1 MERMRSERDE
11 QRRQRSEAAGGHSD
25 DEIIRR
31 VLSGE
36 RSLFELLMRRHNQQ
50 IYRAVIA
57 IVRDAEE
64 AQEVMQQAYLSAWTH
79 LRDFAGESRF
89 ATWLTRIAVHQALRG
104 RRRHRRNLAVV
115 AEEPGGD
122 IAEAAPSPEEQAMA
136 GEMRVLLERAVMA
149 MPVEY
154 RAVVILRDVQG
165 LTSEEAAEVLD
176 VTSGVIR
183 TRLHRARA
191 MLRDQLVKEGRKSL
205 AELLPFAGSRC
216 DRVVEQVLMQIDKE
230 E

>member
-1 MERMRSERDE
+1 MRAERDKPNQE
-11 QRRQRSEAAGGHSD
+11 PDGTGLSHSD
-25 DEIIRR
+25 EEIIRR
-31 VLSGE
+31 VISGE
-36 RSLFELLMRRHNQQ
+36 QSLFELLMRRHNQQ

-64 AQEVMQQAYLSAWTH
+64 AQEVMQQAYLNAWAH
-79 LRDFAGESRF
+79 LRDFAGGSSF
-89 ATWLTRIAVHQALRG
+89 STWLTRIAVHQALAG
-104 RRRHRRNLAVV
+104 RRRHRRTLAVV
-115 AEEPGGD
+115 TDEPGGD
-122 IAEAAPSPEEQAMA
+122 IVQDDPSPEEQAMA
-136 GEMRVLLERAVMA
+136 GEMRVLLERTVMA

-165 LTSEEAAEVLD
+165 LTTEEAAEALD

-191 MLRDQLVKEGRKSL
+191 MLRDQLMNQGRKSL
-205 AELLPFAGSRC
+205 TELLPFAGKRC